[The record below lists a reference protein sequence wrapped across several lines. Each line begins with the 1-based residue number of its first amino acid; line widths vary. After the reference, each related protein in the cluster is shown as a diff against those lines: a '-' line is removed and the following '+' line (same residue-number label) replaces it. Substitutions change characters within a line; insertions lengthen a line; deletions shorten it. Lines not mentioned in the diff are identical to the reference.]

1 MVVLQVGMVMVELVF
16 SVSLCAWEAL
26 LRGCTALPSLCYASW
41 ATACQQERVSRTSAY
56 DLTGTASSPAVG
68 ARLYPVP
75 RYAMYKVGP
84 VLSISH
90 GMGIPSASILL
101 HEVIK
106 LMYHAGVKNPIFFRY
121 RYLG

>member
-1 MVVLQVGMVMVELVF
+1 MHGRHPTEDAQLCRVYATRAGLPPANRNESPGHQHTISQVPPLPQL
-16 SVSLCAWEAL
+16 SV
-26 LRGCTALPSLCYASW
+26 
-41 ATACQQERVSRTSAY
+41 
-56 DLTGTASSPAVG
+56 PAIC
-68 ARLYPVP
+68 PVP

>member
-1 MVVLQVGMVMVELVF
+1 
-16 SVSLCAWEAL
+16 
-26 LRGCTALPSLCYASW
+26 
-41 ATACQQERVSRTSAY
+41 
-56 DLTGTASSPAVG
+56 
-68 ARLYPVP
+68 
-75 RYAMYKVGP
+75 MYKVGP

-121 RYLG
+121 RYLPS